1 MCLSSAEH
9 SGCTAMATTAIAI
22 QRSTVKWVV
31 NYSKLTR
38 TRFDLINPDGTVIQA
53 NAPID
58 QVVAKVKA
66 VTGG

>member
-1 MCLSSAEH
+1 
-9 SGCTAMATTAIAI
+9 MATTAIAI